1 MKVSRAIP
9 WCAMLVAACSA
20 PKDIV
25 SLTPIA
31 DQQAITRDGVPA
43 LVSTKR
49 NVVFL
54 RPVASQQG
62 SSERPRFV
70 VALLNRGKSP
80 ATFRVA
86 DIDVQSTQP
95 RKAKVKVYTHAELA
109 QEVEERRNTALF
121 MNALSGVAGAISA
134 SQAGYTHTTGS
145 ITASSPYGMAYGTY
159 SGTTYNPA
167 VAQAAANANAQNTAA
182 NMSMIEGQAQRM
194 LSQLQATIIKDHT
207 LMPGEWHG
215 GVIVL
220 GVPEKQASGTA
231 TYVITLGFDG
241 EQHSFAVSQ
250 HRGQQS

>member
-1 MKVSRAIP
+1 MNIFWTLP
-9 WCAMLVAACSA
+9 WCAILVTACSA

-31 DQQAITRDGVPA
+31 NQQAITRDGVPA

-54 RPVASQQG
+54 RPVAPQQG
-62 SSERPRFV
+62 SNERPRFV
-70 VALLNRGKSP
+70 VALLNRGKAP
-80 ATFRVA
+80 ATFHVA
-86 DIDVQSTQP
+86 DINVQSTQP
-95 RKAKVKVYTHAELA
+95 RKAKVKVYTHAELT
-109 QEVEERRNTALF
+109 QEVEEQRNAALF
-121 MNALSGVAGAISA
+121 VSALSGVAGAISA

-145 ITASSPYGMAYGTY
+145 ITASSPYGTAYGTY

-167 VAQAAANANAQNTAA
+167 LAQAAANANAQNTAA

-220 GVPEKQASGTA
+220 GVPEKQTSGVA
-231 TYVITLGFDG
+231 DYVITLTFDG
-241 EQHSFAVSQ
+241 EEHSFNVNQ
-250 HRGQQS
+250 HRRAQS